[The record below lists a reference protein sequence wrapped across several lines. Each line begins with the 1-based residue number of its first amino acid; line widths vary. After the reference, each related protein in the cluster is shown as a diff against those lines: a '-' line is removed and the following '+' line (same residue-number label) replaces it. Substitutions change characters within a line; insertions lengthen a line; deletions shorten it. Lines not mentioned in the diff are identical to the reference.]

1 MENSRGRTTSIP
13 QVNDPDG
20 LVTLLDLILKNPRT
34 NAELTKE
41 LGLRPRE
48 LSYRLAALRFFRLIR
63 KTSHKPS
70 TWEIQF
76 LNDESSGIR
85 LTSAAQILKKVILDW
100 NASSLGLKPDL
111 SSSEYEIWKALS
123 NDSSRPVGDVT
134 MGRRVSSYKK
144 LVRWAREM
152 ER

>member
-1 MENSRGRTTSIP
+1 MENSRGRATSIP

-20 LVTLLDLILKNPRT
+20 LVTMLDLILKNPRT
-34 NAELTKE
+34 NSELTKA
-41 LGLRPRE
+41 LDLRPRE

-76 LNDESSGIR
+76 ISDESSGIR
-85 LTSAAQILKKVILDW
+85 VTSAAQILKKAILDW
-100 NASSLGLKPDL
+100 NESSLGLNPDL

-123 NDSSRPVGDVT
+123 NDSSRPVGEVT

-144 LVRWAREM
+144 LVRWAIEM